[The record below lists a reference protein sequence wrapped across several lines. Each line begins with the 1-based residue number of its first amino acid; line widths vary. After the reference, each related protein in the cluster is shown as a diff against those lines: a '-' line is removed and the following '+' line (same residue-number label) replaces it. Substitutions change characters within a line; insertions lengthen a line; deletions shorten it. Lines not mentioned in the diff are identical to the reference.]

1 MPFFFEPFPTVN
13 YDVKKNN
20 KLEILTNITVRFKIQ
35 DILSSR
41 TIIAYD
47 YNVKDGERP
56 DVIAHKY
63 YGDASLDWIV
73 LLVNNII
80 DPFFEW
86 PLDSRS
92 FNRFLKKKYGNIQ
105 TAKDTVQHYEQII
118 RSASVRFDGTT
129 ISEKSVIVDL
139 DTYNTLASSSRRL
152 VTAYDYEVE
161 LNEQKS
167 QIKILDRR
175 YVTQIINEVDAIF
188 EQ

>member
-1 MPFFFEPFPTVN
+1 MPFFFESFPTVN
-13 YDVKKNN
+13 YDLKKNN
-20 KLEILTNITVRFKIQ
+20 KLEILTNVTVRFKIQ
-35 DILSSR
+35 EVLTNR
-41 TIIAYD
+41 TVVAYD

-56 DVIAHKY
+56 DIIAHKY
-63 YGDASLDWIV
+63 YGDASLDWII

-80 DPFFEW
+80 DPFYDW

-92 FNRFLKKKYGNIQ
+92 LDRYLRSKYGNIQ
-105 TAKDTVQHYEQII
+105 TAQDTIQHYEQII
-118 RSASVRFDGTT
+118 RPASVRFDGSN
-129 ISEKSVIVDL
+129 IAEKSVIVDL
-139 DTYNTLASSSRRL
+139 DTYNTLPSSSRRI

-175 YVTQIINEVDAIF
+175 YVTQIVNQVDAIF